1 MPRNWVLE
9 VKGKSGFFV
18 WEFAESKSRSCIYLT
33 QNKPCDD
40 RLIDRVPTVKKL
52 CLFFAPAVKVVG
64 FMVDIVDGEK
74 YSYVITWNG

>member
-9 VKGKSGFFV
+9 VKEKSGFFG
-18 WEFAESKSRSCIYLT
+18 EFGESKSRSCIYLT

-52 CLFFAPAVKVVG
+52 CLFFALAVKAVG
-64 FMVDIVDGEK
+64 FLVDIVDGEK
-74 YSYVITWNG
+74 SSYVITWNV